1 MFDSLYISLTLLHS
15 FYFVSFSSSFTFF
28 PSLPSIHRPHYVAPR
43 LYFVSL
49 LFCCLSLVFFDIKG
63 FLSLSLSLCAFFLST
78 CFRIKAKEFKG
89 MERRSLSSRG
99 PAEGLHPSFSY
110 LPIPVRHTSTITL
123 PSRCFKGGG
132 WRLLHSLFLYSS
144 SHPLSFTPPLLSGR
158 RVFVVLLLLFVISR
172 ICSFFFSDFL

>member
-1 MFDSLYISLTLLHS
+1 MSHFPLLLLSFRLYLRFIVHIKSPLVYILFPFSSAVSLSSSLTLKD
-15 FYFVSFSSSFTFF
+15 F
-28 PSLPSIHRPHYVAPR
+28 
-43 LYFVSL
+43 
-49 LFCCLSLVFFDIKG
+49 
-63 FLSLSLSLCAFFLST
+63 SLSLCAFFLST

-172 ICSFFFSDFL
+172 ICSFFFLISCEYIWVPLLSLPGD